1 MQTIFQLSP
10 TTEWLPEVFL
20 GVAGI
25 LCLILPAFGLRS
37 GWTSALAGF
46 GVFSALIATV
56 LHSQYLAESPDPLQT
71 FSCELVLAMGALLFL
86 SSGGVKTN
94 FAGERIGTLL
104 LAVLGAT
111 LAVRAEDLILLFI
124 GLELLSL
131 ATYVLLYLD
140 EDGPERR
147 EGATKYF
154 YLSILASAVFL
165 FGVSFLYGL
174 GGSLNLQALVI
185 AGSEGSFSNFL
196 ATIPLVFILC
206 GLGFKIAAVPF
217 HFYAPDVYQATS
229 HRNAALLSALPKIV
243 GFVVLMKIIL
253 GMTLRA
259 APQSWQIVL
268 AISAL
273 TMTVGNVLA
282 LWQYHIRRL
291 LAYSSIAHAGY
302 MLIGLTVAMTYAQ
315 PGRHPWDG
323 KAALL
328 LYLVVYVLATVGAFA
343 ALGTLR
349 VQGRN
354 VETLDDLRGLARSP
368 AFDCRIIAWAMA
380 AFMFSLAGIPPL
392 AGFWGKLAVFFSAL
406 DIGGSP
412 SLGPAKTR
420 LIVLAVVGA
429 INTAIGAAYY
439 LRVVATL
446 FCAPEEDKPL
456 AELQRA
462 PAGGLLTMGV
472 CLALTIVIGVA
483 PGQWIQRAYSA
494 GSSLRTSTTAMPS
507 TSFFPVVNPLALV
520 ETDVSGTEHRHP
532 TVAAQ

>member
-1 MQTIFQLSP
+1 MQTIFQLLP

-20 GVAGI
+20 GVAAV

-46 GVFSALIATV
+46 GVFSALLGTV

-71 FSCELVLAMGALLFL
+71 FSCELVLAMGVLLFL

-94 FAGERIGTLL
+94 FAGEWIGTLV

-111 LAVRAEDLILLFI
+111 LAVRAEDLVLLFI

-174 GGSLNLQALVI
+174 GGSLNVKGLVI
-185 AGSEGSFSNFL
+185 AGSRGSFSNFL

-243 GFVVLMKIIL
+243 GLIVLMKIIL
-253 GMTLRA
+253 GMTLKA

-302 MLIGLTVAMTYAQ
+302 MLIGLTVAMTYIQ
-315 PGRHPWDG
+315 PGSHPWDG

-328 LYLVVYVLATVGAFA
+328 LYLVVYLLATVGAFA
-343 ALGTLR
+343 ALGTLSVR
-349 VQGRN
+349 GRN
-354 VETLDDLRGLARSP
+354 IETLDDLRGLARSP
-368 AFDCRIIAWAMA
+368 AFDCRVIAWALA
-380 AFMFSLAGIPPL
+380 TFMFSLAGVPPL
-392 AGFWGKLAVFFSAL
+392 AGFWGKLAVFFSAI
-406 DIGGSP
+406 DIGGSHVGDP
-412 SLGPAKTR
+412 IRTR

-429 INTAIGAAYY
+429 INAAIGAAYY

-446 FCAPEEDKPL
+446 FFAPEEDKPL
-456 AELQRA
+456 AEVH
-462 PAGGLLTMGV
+462 PASTGGLLAIGL
-472 CLALTIVIGVA
+472 CLVLTIVIGVA
-483 PGQWIQRAYSA
+483 PGRWIQRAYSA
-494 GSSLRTSTTAMPS
+494 ASSLRTPVSVV
-507 TSFFPVVNPLALV
+507 TSAQSFTVTYPLASR
-520 ETDVSGTEHRHP
+520 EPDVD
-532 TVAAQ
+532 